1 MHEGDAEPERQGG
14 ILLPHRLTACD
25 LLDAD
30 TARQMTAECEL
41 YSTRQEPDCE
51 GGDE

>member
-30 TARQMTAECEL
+30 TTCQMTAEREL
-41 YSTRQEPDCE
+41 NSARQEPDSE

>member
-1 MHEGDAEPERQGG
+1 MHKGDAQPERQGG

-25 LLDAD
+25 LLDAY
-30 TARQMTAECEL
+30 TARQMTAEREL
-41 YSTRQEPDCE
+41 NSARQEPDSE

>member
-14 ILLPHRLTACD
+14 ILLPHRLTACY

-30 TARQMTAECEL
+30 TVRQMATECEL
-41 YSTRQEPDCE
+41 NSARQEPDSE
-51 GGDE
+51 GSDE